1 MKKQWYTISAYP
13 GYENRAKKML
23 ERKIR
28 DYKLEDFFGDILVP
42 TEKVLELAHGVKSIV
57 ERRMFPGYLLAQIAL
72 TDDVWHLIRSV
83 PKVRGLVG
91 GPNSPTVLSELEI
104 EEVFSRVHA
113 AEVKP
118 RAKTDFAVGD
128 RIKIVDGAFRDFS
141 GTVDEFSPERGRV
154 RVSISVFG
162 RPTPVVLDPIQV
174 EAA

>member
-1 MKKQWYTISAYP
+1 
-13 GYENRAKKML
+13 
-23 ERKIR
+23 
-28 DYKLEDFFGDILVP
+28 
-42 TEKVLELAHGVKSIV
+42 
-57 ERRMFPGYLLAQIAL
+57 MFPGYLLAQIAL

>member
-1 MKKQWYTISAYP
+1 
-13 GYENRAKKML
+13 ML

-28 DYKLEDFFGDILVP
+28 ENKLGDFFGDILVP
-42 TEKVLELAHGVKSIV
+42 TERVLELAHGVKSIV

-91 GPNSPTVLSELEI
+91 GAESPTALSESEVEEVLSRI
-104 EEVFSRVHA
+104 HA

-118 RAKTDFAVGD
+118 RAKTDFAAGD
-128 RIKIVDGAFRDFS
+128 RIKIVDGAFRDFT
-141 GTVDEFSPERGRV
+141 GTVDEFSPERGRIK
-154 RVSISVFG
+154 VSISVFG
-162 RPTPVVLDPIQV
+162 RPTPVVLDPVQV

>member
-1 MKKQWYTISAYP
+1 MQKNWYVISAYP

-23 ERKIR
+23 ERKIHVN
-28 DYKLEDFFGDILVP
+28 KLEDYFGDILVP
-42 TEKVLELAHGVKSIV
+42 TEKILELAHGVKSIV

-91 GPNSPTVLSELEI
+91 GPESPTVLSDS
-104 EEVFSRVHA
+104 EVKEVLSRVHA

-118 RAKTDFAVGD
+118 RAKTAFAVGD
-128 RIKIVDGAFRDFS
+128 RIKIVDGAFRDFT
-141 GTVDEFSPERGRV
+141 GTVDEFSPARGRIK
-154 RVSISVFG
+154 VSISVFG
-162 RPTPVVLDPIQV
+162 RPTPVMLDPVQV